1 MTNYEFQLTPAF
13 CLYNGA
19 AVLEQRGAYL
29 KVLIDNEN
37 EDIRGRLERAFAN
50 HVEYVLKR
58 KDCPVEFNSFP
69 KVEFVLGSRSDL
81 RKCVSNLYEKKKEV
95 IKNVENQNLEAKV
108 NLKSWELASEVSVD
122 VNKNEDAAAVLLL
135 DSILLKA
142 REGNATDVHIE
153 CNKIRMRV
161 NGRLEFLM
169 ELEKD
174 RCDELIQRIKL
185 LADMNVLEKRKSQ
198 DGHFVYGRENPIF
211 LRVSTVGVIGNGVL
225 GSQESVVMR
234 LLDTTRIPL
243 TLEKLG
249 FNEKQLVLLRE
260 FCCEKNGLIVV
271 CGPTGAG
278 KSTTNASLLMEIQ
291 RDQMGKLK
299 IVSLEDPPEYVI
311 PGVTQIQ
318 IDEKQGRSFDDALRH
333 VFRQDPDVLMIGEI
347 RDRLSAQT
355 ALRASLTGHL
365 VFATLHAS
373 STEEVIFR
381 LLDLGVG
388 KEMLSSVLKGVVV
401 QDLNHFENQVNL
413 VADVAAYDGEKDE
426 FGHCT
431 NYSDVVNKSIREMYR
446 FRKEK
451 MHLSKGVVG

>member
-95 IKNVENQNLEAKV
+95 IKNVGNQNLEAKV

-198 DGHFVYGRENPIF
+198 DGQFVYGRENPI
-211 LRVSTVGVIGNGVL
+211 
-225 GSQESVVMR
+225 
-234 LLDTTRIPL
+234 LLI
-243 TLEKLG
+243 
-249 FNEKQLVLLRE
+249 
-260 FCCEKNGLIVV
+260 
-271 CGPTGAG
+271 A
-278 KSTTNASLLMEIQ
+278 
-291 RDQMGKLK
+291 
-299 IVSLEDPPEYVI
+299 
-311 PGVTQIQ
+311 
-318 IDEKQGRSFDDALRH
+318 
-333 VFRQDPDVLMIGEI
+333 
-347 RDRLSAQT
+347 
-355 ALRASLTGHL
+355 
-365 VFATLHAS
+365 
-373 STEEVIFR
+373 
-381 LLDLGVG
+381 
-388 KEMLSSVLKGVVV
+388 
-401 QDLNHFENQVNL
+401 
-413 VADVAAYDGEKDE
+413 
-426 FGHCT
+426 
-431 NYSDVVNKSIREMYR
+431 
-446 FRKEK
+446 
-451 MHLSKGVVG
+451 

>member
-1 MTNYEFQLTPAF
+1 MQNYRFQLTPAF

-37 EDIRGRLERAFAN
+37 EDIRGRLERAFVN
-50 HVEYVLKR
+50 HVKYVLKR
-58 KDCPVEFNSFP
+58 KDCPSEYETFP

-81 RKCVSNLYEKKKEV
+81 RKCVSNLYDKKKELV
-95 IKNVENQNLEAKV
+95 KNVEQFDLGTGINV
-108 NLKSWELASEVSVD
+108 NSRELSSEVAVD

-153 CNKIRMRV
+153 CNKIRLRV

-169 ELEKD
+169 ELDKD

-211 LRVSTVGVIGNGVL
+211 LRVSTVGVIGDGYL

-234 LLDTTRIPL
+234 LLDTSRIPL

-249 FNEKQLVLLRE
+249 FNGSQLVLLRE
-260 FCCEKNGLIVV
+260 FCCEKNGLIIV

-291 RDQMGKLK
+291 REQIGKLK
-299 IVSLEDPPEYVI
+299 IVSLEDPPEYII

-318 IDEKQGRSFDDALRH
+318 IDERQGRSFDDALRH

-381 LLDLGVG
+381 LLDLGLG
-388 KEMLSSVLKGVVV
+388 KEILSSVLKGVIV

-413 VADVAAYDGEKDE
+413 LADVAVYDCEKDE
-426 FGHCT
+426 FSHCT
-431 NYSDVVNKSIREMYR
+431 NYSDVVSKSIREMYK
-446 FRKEK
+446 FRKRK
-451 MHLSKGVVG
+451 LHLSKGVVG